1 MVNDVPLPQGP
12 SGQMNHCGWDSGEV
26 RIFPLYSQDIGG
38 LGQAV
43 APWSHRGEDSTTG
56 QTELANEPSPL
67 GLRGPLCGPA
77 HRSAEEWEGADS
89 LGHFKR
95 IGAINRQGLSTEL
108 GSGFMQAEGVSTQAP
123 LILERGC
130 SLPPSSPPKDHPE

>member
-12 SGQMNHCGWDSGEV
+12 SGQMNHCGWDPGPGSDFSI
-26 RIFPLYSQDIGG
+26 IFPRHWC

-43 APWSHRGEDSTTG
+43 APWSHRGEDSTMG
-56 QTELANEPSPL
+56 QTELANEPFPL
-67 GLRGPLCGPA
+67 GLRGPLRGPA

-95 IGAINRQGLSTEL
+95 IGAINRQGLGTEL
-108 GSGFMQAEGVSTQAP
+108 GLGLCKQRECQP
-123 LILERGC
+123 R
-130 SLPPSSPPKDHPE
+130 LP